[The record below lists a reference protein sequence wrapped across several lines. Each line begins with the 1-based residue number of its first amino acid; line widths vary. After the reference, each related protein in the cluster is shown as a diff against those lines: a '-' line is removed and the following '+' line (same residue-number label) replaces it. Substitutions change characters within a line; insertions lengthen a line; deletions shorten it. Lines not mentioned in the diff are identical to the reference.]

1 MTPEEIEERKR
12 QRQIIIDGILSGK
25 STPSV
30 TPAPAAPE
38 AVAPLF
44 PKQAEEAEK
53 GTDLYFSA
61 KTGKAK
67 EQVVAELQNDINAA
81 PDFTTYAKLS
91 KSLSEIERDFK
102 PGEIISFAGERP
114 VKSGDM
120 NLLGIFP
127 TPSPSTIPVNVP
139 STKKLGVAESI
150 SDVLSPQIMVGPVAA
165 EFEKPTPDVRAKTI
179 LSDARFAESLKDVP
193 ADQIPSAK
201 EDFEGARAMVEKI
214 AEKLGPDASDEDIL
228 AQYKIEIEDLGPRL
242 KGESTRESSSVITQE
257 PGKAPNLAAA
267 IYSRQTKAGSVP
279 NLTDAQIAFLEK
291 RYQASYPRL
300 SKRAEADLK
309 KKLETEDIPEVPAD
323 LTEADV
329 AAGAAP
335 RLTTRKRTP
344 AEVDAAFR
352 AQLPQAIA
360 DIEPPWWMTG
370 KKSEVISNPEKFA
383 EGGGL
388 LEKKYPTGA
397 TREGFGAYSLRM
409 VMAPINITAT
419 TLGAG
424 AARTGEAAARL
435 TLTPE
440 EIARTTSAV
449 DRARE
454 ARGGKGASLPEG
466 FVGDLADSVM
476 LNRGGTQVVGDIYK
490 ELGLNE
496 YAGMGLGFA
505 LDLLAPPVGGLAS
518 SSIKGGKAFNAARA
532 ARAAGLIGAEAPI
545 SAGARAF
552 GNAMRDAWT
561 WRSVASGAGAVA
573 PSSIKVLA
581 AEDTG
586 RMIALR
592 EEIFVEAERLGR
604 PLNEAETVA
613 LVDRFSAANE
623 GGGKIAKDFAKAAR
637 EGRAAEL
644 AEDVATVGSR
654 ITKNN
659 YFGGAASIPKRAD
672 RIGQAIELTTVD
684 GAKALDQIGEAEL
697 KTIIRNAAG
706 RSDTAA
712 DVLRNATGSSSEILT
727 DMYKADPQAVRRAV
741 GSTVAYDAFNQ
752 AQKAKG
758 FAEFPDLVLISNRFI
773 GTPDVAL
780 AAGEAAQKT
789 DLGILIG
796 RIAGE
801 GAETR
806 VVAATPEMLAINPQ
820 RAVAVVDVSPNQV
833 DFIRKAVNGFEK
845 SGIMS
850 ANDAAY
856 ARALL
861 QNNEM
866 SVTGLRYLAE
876 ANIDSIIAGGGRAVD
891 ITNVAA
897 VAGKSGPFGIVT
909 EQVLAKQNIF
919 TPPEMRSAFD
929 GIGYRVQ
936 AIRGDAK
943 AATQFLDVPPA
954 TQRAVND
961 FYAQA
966 GNIDK
971 KIKSTFDALRGDNP
985 QLRAAYGLPPT
996 GKVSDSDVLMAMA
1009 RGVDPTD
1016 TNAFI
1021 NSATDLVMGGY
1032 VDKASNITDQW
1043 MTRSFFSTNTDT
1055 YLTPAGRQLV
1065 DEAKELAVRQIQTNT
1080 MPVNDVVK
1088 ELTKRIYDITAE
1100 RANTTPSYRL
1110 ANRLVLKTEAEL
1122 DKAIPKIVGGSIF
1135 TRESNILAN
1144 SVRSKVVADDA
1155 VLSVDKLLPDTIKN
1169 AVGAAARLEI
1179 ASAVEKLTGA
1189 SEDEILRLIDTDLG
1203 GQKLVIAGAIRA
1215 IENGYTGSDGLL
1227 RGMIEVAGANPARTS
1242 AFDRVIAEI
1251 SASNPNLMNALD
1263 LHAPTYYTA
1272 ADQALRRARLNG
1284 DSIEDVVSVIMQQTR
1299 GTASLPRSI
1308 VTGQLVDD
1316 AINKFFQEETF
1327 GPVMQ
1332 KIYSELPKNEG
1343 AAQKAIAGVWN
1354 ALQYAGNIRY
1364 NAFLYLRPNYH
1375 TMNVVT
1381 APLILHST
1389 LGIENAPLLPD
1400 FYHATRAMQSGVGK
1414 AVGAADSTIAFI
1426 DKAGRPFTYG
1436 EIRDLGIRSGLF
1448 KTEQQVLF
1456 SQGSLEAVIKDA
1468 ESLGAAVPKRV
1479 INALKDP
1486 LNWPADWANSTDNFW
1501 RMSSFIKGLREGKP
1515 VTVAQ
1520 EIGKKSLFDFGS
1532 LGPKERAFASRFL
1545 IFYTFARVSAEQL
1558 VKSLGNPAAFSRFV
1572 RQAAITRDVGKL
1584 VYDHAGGEE
1593 YDVRRLYLKDKDLA
1607 RIFWPNE
1614 KVGLYEYTSFTPGAP
1629 SIDSFMTIAGLLYA
1643 RTPLEVVAGTQT
1655 GLGQFA
1661 DPLLKEIVL
1670 SAPERGDQERRAD
1683 KLRLVDAKRIAALN
1697 TVGGLGVFTS
1707 VFGPITPINPT
1718 KETTTTYNDQE
1729 WQLTPDGYRLY
1740 KEFNRWSQV
1749 AGLAST
1755 GDYYSQLAPGLQ
1767 LPGRDITAKALGFG
1781 AQERPTATVQEQ
1793 AVLKMQS
1800 EAISER
1806 AKLREEQQ
1814 GTQIQKSMG
1823 GAQ

>member
-1 MTPEEIEERKR
+1 
-12 QRQIIIDGILSGK
+12 
-25 STPSV
+25 
-30 TPAPAAPE
+30 
-38 AVAPLF
+38 
-44 PKQAEEAEK
+44 
-53 GTDLYFSA
+53 
-61 KTGKAK
+61 
-67 EQVVAELQNDINAA
+67 
-81 PDFTTYAKLS
+81 
-91 KSLSEIERDFK
+91 
-102 PGEIISFAGERP
+102 
-114 VKSGDM
+114 
-120 NLLGIFP
+120 
-127 TPSPSTIPVNVP
+127 
-139 STKKLGVAESI
+139 
-150 SDVLSPQIMVGPVAA
+150 
-165 EFEKPTPDVRAKTI
+165 
-179 LSDARFAESLKDVP
+179 
-193 ADQIPSAK
+193 
-201 EDFEGARAMVEKI
+201 
-214 AEKLGPDASDEDIL
+214 
-228 AQYKIEIEDLGPRL
+228 
-242 KGESTRESSSVITQE
+242 
-257 PGKAPNLAAA
+257 
-267 IYSRQTKAGSVP
+267 
-279 NLTDAQIAFLEK
+279 
-291 RYQASYPRL
+291 
-300 SKRAEADLK
+300 
-309 KKLETEDIPEVPAD
+309 
-323 LTEADV
+323 
-329 AAGAAP
+329 
-335 RLTTRKRTP
+335 
-344 AEVDAAFR
+344 
-352 AQLPQAIA
+352 
-360 DIEPPWWMTG
+360 
-370 KKSEVISNPEKFA
+370 
-383 EGGGL
+383 
-388 LEKKYPTGA
+388 
-397 TREGFGAYSLRM
+397 
-409 VMAPINITAT
+409 
-419 TLGAG
+419 
-424 AARTGEAAARL
+424 
-435 TLTPE
+435 
-440 EIARTTSAV
+440 
-449 DRARE
+449 
-454 ARGGKGASLPEG
+454 
-466 FVGDLADSVM
+466 M
-476 LNRGGTQVVGDIYK
+476 L
-490 ELGLNE
+490 
-496 YAGMGLGFA
+496 
-505 LDLLAPPVGGLAS
+505 
-518 SSIKGGKAFNAARA
+518 
-532 ARAAGLIGAEAPI
+532 
-545 SAGARAF
+545 
-552 GNAMRDAWT
+552 
-561 WRSVASGAGAVA
+561 
-573 PSSIKVLA
+573 
-581 AEDTG
+581 
-586 RMIALR
+586 ALR
-592 EEIFVEAERLGR
+592 EDIIAEAERLGR

-644 AEDVATVGSR
+644 AQDVGTGGGR
-654 ITKNN
+654 ITNDS

-672 RIGQAIELTTVD
+672 RIGSAIELTTVD
-684 GAKALDQIGEAEL
+684 GARALDQIGEAEI

-706 RSDTAA
+706 RSDAAA
-712 DVLRNATGSSSEILT
+712 DVLRNSTGSSSQILT
-727 DMYKADPQAVRRAV
+727 DMYKVDPQAVRRAV

-773 GTPDVAL
+773 GTPDIAL

-789 DLGILIG
+789 DLGILIS
-796 RIAGE
+796 RIAGQ
-801 GAETR
+801 GSETR

-820 RAVAVVDVSPNQV
+820 RAVTVVDVNPNEV
-833 DFIRKAVNGFEK
+833 DFIKKAVNGFER

-861 QNNEM
+861 ENNEM

-891 ITNVAA
+891 ITNIAA

-909 EQVLAKQNIF
+909 EQVLAKQSIF

-929 GIGYRVQ
+929 GIGYRVR

-971 KIKSTFDALRGDNP
+971 KIKSTFDALRGNNP

-996 GKVSDSDVLMAMA
+996 GKVSDTDVLMAMA
-1009 RGVDPTD
+1009 RGVNASD

-1065 DEAKELAVRQIQTNT
+1065 DEAKELAVLQIQNNV

-1088 ELTKRIYDITAE
+1088 ELTKRLYDITAE
-1100 RANTTPSYRL
+1100 KANTTAAYRL
-1110 ANRLVLKTEAEL
+1110 TNRLVLKTELEL
-1122 DKAIPKIVGGSIF
+1122 ENAIPKIIGGSIF
-1135 TRESNILAN
+1135 TRESDILAN
-1144 SVRSKVVADDA
+1144 SVRNNVLADDA
-1155 VLSVDKLLPDTIKN
+1155 VLAIDKLLPERIKGIVGVSARQEISR
-1169 AVGAAARLEI
+1169 AV
-1179 ASAVEKLTGA
+1179 ASLTGTP
-1189 SEDEILRLIDTDLG
+1189 EDEILRLIDADLA
-1203 GQKLVIAGAIRA
+1203 GQKIVIAGAIRA

-1227 RGMIEVAGANPARTS
+1227 RGMIEFVGANPANT
-1242 AFDRVIAEI
+1242 AAIDRVIANI
-1251 SASNPNLMNALD
+1251 SATNPNFMRALD

-1284 DSIEDVVSVIMQQTR
+1284 DSIEDVVSVIFSQTR

-1414 AVGAADSTIAFI
+1414 AVGAADNTVAFI

-1436 EIRDLGIRSGLF
+1436 EIRDLGVRSGLF

-1456 SQGSLEAVIKDA
+1456 SQGSLEAVIEDA
-1468 ESLGAAVPKRV
+1468 ESLFKLEPGKFVGTTSPREV
-1479 INALKDP
+1479 LRSLKDP
-1486 LNWPADWANSTDNFW
+1486 QNWPADWANSTDNFW

-1515 VTVAQ
+1515 VTIAQ

-1545 IFYTFARVSAEQL
+1545 IFYTFSRVSAEQL

-1572 RQAAITRDVGKL
+1572 RQAAVTRDVGKL
-1584 VYDHAGGEE
+1584 VYDHAGGED
-1593 YDVRRLYLKDKDLA
+1593 YDVRRLYLKDKDLS
-1607 RIFWPNE
+1607 RIFWPSE

-1643 RTPLEVVAGTQT
+1643 RTPLEVVAGQQT

-1661 DPLLKEIVL
+1661 DPLLKEFIL
-1670 SAPERGDQERRAD
+1670 AAPERGDQERRAD
-1683 KLRLVDAKRIAALN
+1683 KLRLVDAKRVAALN

-1718 KETTTTYNDQE
+1718 KETTATYNDQE
-1729 WQLTPDGYRLY
+1729 WQLSPEGYRLY

-1814 GTQIQKSMG
+1814 ETQIKKSMG